1 MPYSIRITTVL
12 LEGLAA
18 SSLASAA
25 MATTVAQ
32 WQMDN
37 TFGTTMEDYSG
48 NGNNGT
54 MYNVVTSGGGYIFD
68 GATSKVVVPNSAS
81 LNPGTNNFSFTV
93 QIQTDRVPPPGTDYD
108 LLRKGTSIKTGGEY
122 KAEIVENRGMGKAFC
137 AVKDAAGNVA
147 SIRGVT
153 NVADNNL
160 HTITCTKTSTGLT
173 IQVDSLA
180 PRTRSASLTGSIN
193 TPKALTIG
201 VKTPTITGVEGDWY
215 SGTFRSATISVDP

>member
-1 MPYSIRITTVL
+1 MSYSIRITTVL

-68 GATSKVVVPNSAS
+68 GTTSKVVVPNSAS
-81 LNPGTNNFSFTV
+81 LNPGASNFTFTV
-93 QIQTDRVPPPGTDYD
+93 QIQTDRVPPAGTDYD
-108 LLRKGTSIKTGGEY
+108 LLRKGTSIKSGGEY
-122 KAEIVENRGMGKAFC
+122 KVEIVENRGLGKAFC

-147 SIRGVT
+147 SIRGTT

-173 IQVDSLA
+173 IRVDALA

-193 TPKALTIG
+193 NSKALTIG
-201 VKTPTITGVEGDWY
+201 VKTPTLTGVDADWY
-215 SGTFRSATISVDP
+215 NGTFRSATISVDP